1 MARRISGR
9 FDGFFRFEPLRR
21 YRDLQYEERRTS
33 VAQVTSADSG
43 YPLALTPDGTS
54 LYFVS
59 AIERTL
65 HRIPA
70 SGGVAEV
77 VIAERRSRYAISADG
92 KMVAYA
98 GIDGENRTIVVKDLQ
113 NGKHIRSF
121 RIEGQNSRL
130 PGIAWMPKNNG
141 LLYVA
146 SSNDGGSNEVWL
158 QPFEGGR
165 PKNILNTGDMFVGG
179 FAVTPDGKNFV
190 MVRNGWNFDAILLTA
205 IQK

>member
-1 MARRISGR
+1 MKS
-9 FDGFFRFEPLRR
+9 DG
-21 YRDLQYEERRTS
+21 TS

-98 GIDGENRTIVVKDLQ
+98 GIDGENRTIVVKDL
-113 NGKHIRSF
+113 
-121 RIEGQNSRL
+121 
-130 PGIAWMPKNNG
+130 
-141 LLYVA
+141 
-146 SSNDGGSNEVWL
+146 
-158 QPFEGGR
+158 
-165 PKNILNTGDMFVGG
+165 
-179 FAVTPDGKNFV
+179 
-190 MVRNGWNFDAILLTA
+190 
-205 IQK
+205 